1 MAEVEKAEKFINP
14 FDVGVSYADFQKVLG
29 KKSVADYCKGKLT
42 NEQIA
47 WLEQELSILNNK

>member
-14 FDVGVSYADFQKVLG
+14 FDVGVSYAEFQKVLG

-42 NEQIA
+42 NDQIT
-47 WLEQELSILNNK
+47 WLEKELSILNNK

>member
-14 FDVGVSYADFQKVLG
+14 FDVGVSYAEVQKVLG
-29 KKSVADYCKGKLT
+29 KKTIADYCKGKLT

>member
-14 FDVGVSYADFQKVLG
+14 FDVGVSYAEFQKVLG

-42 NEQIA
+42 NDQIA
-47 WLEQELSILNNK
+47 WLENELSILNNK